1 MSTVLVTARIRA
13 RPETR
18 EDLVALLVE
27 VQTASRAEDGCVSYG
42 FFAALEDPDSLIAV
56 EEWRDRASLDAHF
69 GQPHLV
75 RLLQEMP
82 NLIAA
87 PPEIVLHEVAGAQQL
102 PV

>member
-18 EDLVALLVE
+18 EDLVALLLE
-27 VQTASRAEDGCVSYG
+27 VQSASRAEDGCVSYG
-42 FFAALEDPDSLIAV
+42 FFAALDDPHSLIAV
-56 EEWRDRASLDAHF
+56 EEWRDRPSLELHF
-69 GQPHLV
+69 GQPHLA
-75 RLLQEMP
+75 RLMQEMP
-82 NLIAA
+82 SLITA